1 MTGEKGPRA
10 EELRE
15 DLTVGVEDRGCRL
28 DTYLAKELDDL
39 SRNRIQQLIVEGR
52 VLLNDIICKDK
63 NFRLQNDD
71 RISISIP
78 PPEEPSAEPED
89 IQLDVIYEDSDLL
102 VINKP
107 RGMVVHPAPGHS
119 GGTVVNALLN
129 HCSDLSGIGGV
140 MRPGI
145 VHRLDKDTSGLLIV
159 AKNDLAHRALSGQLK
174 ARKLRRE
181 YFALVH
187 GRVSPKIGRIE
198 APIARHPQHRKKM
211 AVIEGGRKAVT
222 RYRVIKY
229 YGHYSFLKLNLET
242 GRTHQI
248 RVHLS
253 YLGYPVVGDPIYAKG
268 GKGDLPPELKL
279 PQALHASR
287 LFFSHPRS
295 EKQLE
300 FYAPLPEPFK
310 RALVWLKNN

>member
-1 MTGEKGPRA
+1 MTGEKGPRD

-15 DLTVGVEDRGCRL
+15 DLIVGVEDRGCRL
-28 DTYLAKELDDL
+28 DTYLAKELDSL

-52 VLLNDIICKDK
+52 VLLNDLICKDK
-63 NFRLQNDD
+63 NFRLQNND
-71 RISISIP
+71 RVSISIP
-78 PPEEPSAEPED
+78 PPEESSAEPED
-89 IQLDVIYEDSDLL
+89 IQLDLIYEDRDLL

-187 GRVSPKIGRIE
+187 GLVSPKTGRIE

-229 YGHYSFLKLNLET
+229 YDRYSFLKLNLET

-268 GKGDLPPELKL
+268 GKGDLPPELNM

-287 LFFSHPRS
+287 LIFSHPRS

-300 FYAPLPEPFK
+300 FYASLPEPFK